1 MKEKIKM
8 ILCLCLIIA
17 GLPILMTLVF
27 QGDEILLD
35 TDSNEIQHKSS
46 HPDEEEKMAALV
58 SILARDIP
66 VTYEEEAIRA
76 QAVIVRTNY
85 EYALSQ
91 GKAPETGLSVAE
103 QTKLFGNENYNRYYQ
118 KLENCLIDTE
128 GEVLT
133 YQGKE
138 IEAPY
143 FAVSAEKTRGTEL
156 PYLKSVESIWDITSE
171 DFLKVEFYD
180 AGELVDTC
188 NQAFPEAGLTA
199 EDWVNTLVVTEREE
213 SGYVKTIQV
222 GNSSVSGEEFRKTF
236 SLNSACFYIR
246 EIDGRVRI
254 VTKGLGHGY
263 GLSIYGA
270 NEMAK
275 EGKTYQE
282 ILSYYYSGIEITK
295 K

>member
-46 HPDEEEKMAALV
+46 HPDEEEKVAALV

-133 YQGKE
+133 YQGQE

-156 PYLKSVESIWDITSE
+156 PYLKSAESIWDITSE

-222 GNSSVSGEEFRKTF
+222 GNSSVSGEEFRKAF

-263 GLSIYGA
+263 GLSIY
-270 NEMAK
+270 
-275 EGKTYQE
+275 
-282 ILSYYYSGIEITK
+282 LSLIHI
-295 K
+295 